1 MSALTARIACACRDT
16 YGPDDPATILAAQRH
31 YEDEFN
37 ASMNPHTHDAPA
49 PFTSQWITEALNQA
63 ERITEALNQAD
74 QPATATYQ
82 TRNAWGHGYTP

>member
-16 YGPDDPATILAAQRH
+16 YGPDDPATVLAAQRH

-37 ASMNPHTHDAPA
+37 ASVNPHTHDAPA
-49 PFTSQWITEALNQA
+49 PFTSQWITEALH
-63 ERITEALNQAD
+63 QAD